1 MLKIELVK
9 EKSVEHRRLEEAL
22 QQNKERVLALVS
34 EKLGGSALVQRL
46 REEAKNLTILLTNEI
61 QREVATEARRDPSD
75 KASLVLNRTSTWR
88 GSSMNQS
95 SPRVEYRL
103 MINGDNNGASGN
115 HLKNIACWVFVLLPV
130 LVIFLCGRRSSR
142 KSYFPHFNRATK
154 HSWSSQDVNGTTR
167 VQR

>member
-1 MLKIELVK
+1 MFEKELVK

-22 QQNKERVLALVS
+22 QRNKERVLALVS

-61 QREVATEARRDPSD
+61 QREVAEARRDQSD
-75 KASLVLNRTSTWR
+75 KASLELDRTSTWR
-88 GSSMNQS
+88 GNSMNQS

-103 MINGDNNGASGN
+103 MINGDNNGAPRN
-115 HLKNIACWVFVLLPV
+115 HLENIACWVFVLLPV
-130 LVIFLCGRRSSR
+130 FVVFLRGRRSSR

>member
-1 MLKIELVK
+1 MLQIELVK

-22 QQNKERVLALVS
+22 QRNKERVLALVS

-75 KASLVLNRTSTWR
+75 KASLVLNRTSTSS
-88 GSSMNQS
+88 GNSMNQS

-103 MINGDNNGASGN
+103 MINSDNNSAPRH
-115 HLKNIACWVFVLLPV
+115 HLKNIQRDRSTSQISEWIQCSIFVLVLL
-130 LVIFLCGRRSSR
+130 LVIYSVDVDYGLRRASHGLMPR
-142 KSYFPHFNRATK
+142 
-154 HSWSSQDVNGTTR
+154 
-167 VQR
+167 